1 MTEAMGQY
9 MTGVLSESGV
19 SEDLVSVTRIDI
31 TVDLSEYN
39 TAEPMHV
46 PAV

>member
-19 SEDLVSVTRIDI
+19 SGGSGERDQDR
-31 TVDLSEYN
+31 YYR
-39 TAEPMHV
+39 
-46 PAV
+46 